1 MRRGRLL
8 FLLAS
13 VTLFA
18 GWLHPFVVRGG
29 SGTWSDGH

>member
-8 FLLAS
+8 FLFAN

-18 GWLHPFVVRGG
+18 SWLQYVLNHV
-29 SGTWSDGH
+29 GTWSDGH